1 MPWHPFPLFLISSF
15 PFWRAREMSRPVW
28 LTPGWDTEQKL
39 PTHFYVP
46 TGLEVLCL
54 PGQFVLPHEP
64 FSGGWLCPLRM
75 SLGQRTQIHDKVST
89 HVATQLKTGGWTEM
103 RRGSPE
109 KKENEPSPLGSASPL
124 LWGRPALPPR
134 GCAIRCKK
142 KKKKETKTR
151 SWWERKKVREE
162 ENQGGESREG
172 SWGRRQGGEE
182 GDVKKSSSISLWRAY
197 NAPSSRFHIY
207 YLFCLQ

>member
-103 RRGSPE
+103 RRE
-109 KKENEPSPLGSASPL
+109 AQRRKKMSPL

-142 KKKKETKTR
+142 KKKK
-151 SWWERKKVREE
+151 KKKRNENEKLMREE
-162 ENQGGESREG
+162 ES
-172 SWGRRQGGEE
+172 
-182 GDVKKSSSISLWRAY
+182 
-197 NAPSSRFHIY
+197 
-207 YLFCLQ
+207 